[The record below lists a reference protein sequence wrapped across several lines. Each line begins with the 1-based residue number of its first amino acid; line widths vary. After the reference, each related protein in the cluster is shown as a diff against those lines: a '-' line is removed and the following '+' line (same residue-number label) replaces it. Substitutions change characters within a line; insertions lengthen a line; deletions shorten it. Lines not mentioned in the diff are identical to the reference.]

1 MSEKS
6 RLVTLILCGW
16 FGVFGGHRFYVGKTG
31 TGIVWLL
38 TFGVLGIGIFI
49 DLIMIVLGKFYDKD
63 NKPVLAWFKMCDA
76 QGSVAY
82 YGV

>member
-6 RLVTLILCGW
+6 RIVTLMLCGW
-16 FGVFGGHRFYVGKTG
+16 FGMFGAHRFHVGKTG

-38 TFGVLGIGIFI
+38 TFGVFGLGILF
-49 DLIMIVLGKFYDKD
+49 DLVMIVLGKFYDKD

-76 QGSVAY
+76 QGNVVY